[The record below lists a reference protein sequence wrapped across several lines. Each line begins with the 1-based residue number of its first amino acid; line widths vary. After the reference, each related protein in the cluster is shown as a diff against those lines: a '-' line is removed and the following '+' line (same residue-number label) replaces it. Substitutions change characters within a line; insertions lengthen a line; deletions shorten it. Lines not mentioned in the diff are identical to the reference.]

1 MEAAALTPP
10 AWLERIVLLV
20 IPPAAREAVAGDLWE
35 TCRAPRQY
43 AAEALRTVPFVILS
57 QMRRNLNLPALML
70 QGAIAFVCLGGAAA
84 LALLP
89 ALMLRQAYQ
98 ATARPSP
105 RHAFRESI
113 LLAACVTVLLLKIM
127 SIHLPPGSDLDHFSW
142 LSLFLQ
148 ALMLSP
154 FLCLFRAALIL
165 AGDHRAGP
173 VSGDLLLEELEQAYQ
188 GFVRQAR
195 RRNLLE
201 GAALA
206 LAALC
211 GFQFGGPLLL
221 AGLFALVAFYVLLNA
236 APRALL
242 RHDFISLRAQY
253 QQELARQQ
261 QLRQFLWW
269 LWFAPA
275 LIALNAGPIRA
286 GLAAGRPVAAVLGGV
301 GAVLLCFLVAA
312 LNREHGGR
320 AQEQIGLLDRMR
332 QKMVPA

>member
-10 AWLERIVLLV
+10 AWLERIVLLA

-35 TCRAPRQY
+35 TCRTPRHY
-43 AAEALRTVPFVILS
+43 AAEALRTVPFVIFS

-70 QGAIAFVCLGGAAA
+70 QGALAYACLGAAA

-89 ALMLRQAYQ
+89 ALMLCQAYR

-113 LLAACVTVLLLKIM
+113 LLAASVTVLLLEIM
-127 SIHLPPGSDLDHFSW
+127 SIHLPPQSNLDHFSW
-142 LSLFLQ
+142 LSLFLE

-165 AGDHRAGP
+165 TGDCRTGP
-173 VSGDLLLEELEQAYQ
+173 LCGDLLLEELEQAYR
-188 GFVRQAR
+188 GFARQAR

-206 LAALC
+206 LATLC
-211 GFQFGGPLLL
+211 GWHFGAPAPLS
-221 AGLFALVAFYVLLNA
+221 GLFALVAVYLLLNA
-236 APRALL
+236 APRAL
-242 RHDFISLRAQY
+242 RQADFISLRAQY

-269 LWFAPA
+269 LWFTPA
-275 LIALNAGPIRA
+275 LIALHAGPIRA
-286 GLAAGRPVAAVLGGV
+286 GLAAGRPMATVLGGV

-320 AQEQIGLLDRMR
+320 VQEQIGLLDRMR